1 MRKAFEMTKM
11 AVAALK
17 AFVEYQVFYR
27 KNKDEI

>member
-17 AFVEYQVFYR
+17 AFVEYQIFYR
-27 KNKDEI
+27 TYKTEE